1 MLMPINLHSSWALT
15 FATAQNI
22 SIEANVNAHQ
32 LTQFL
37 KMGNAYAHKDLNPT
51 QSLSNVFNV
60 VKILVSI
67 AQKQISV
74 SLAI

>member
-1 MLMPINLHSSWALT
+1 MYAHFASMDIFWAV
-15 FATAQNI
+15 
-22 SIEANVNAHQ
+22 ANVNAHQ